1 MQTVD
6 VDTGLPVHVTIRE
19 TEHYAESSFSEVTP
33 CLLPERSILKRIS
46 VCGPRYWPQ
55 VIDFVPEDKPWWNFG
70 DKNNPFNSGV
80 LYIKRKV
87 GACSYVD
94 DPIGCQSLLS
104 QAMHKVFGLTNLK
117 ASDPTTDSHSEPG
130 SVTVDQLVS
139 TFSSDPSLIAF
150 AQLSCELSCYN
161 RSVVDFQEFCL
172 QVLFECVSKDR
183 PALLQCLLLSAQSK
197 LNELVFVKYNRSLR
211 RRFNE
216 RDSIDPI
223 SLKDIDDSNEW
234 LLGKVEEEL
243 DDNVFED
250 DDLTWQDVAIAS
262 GAEEPLCYSR
272 KRSSTQAP
280 TLRMAKKAALA
291 SSSSTLRDLDEE
303 EANSEETEEEEEIEG
318 LEENNICEVT
328 LIDD

>member
-1 MQTVD
+1 MA
-6 VDTGLPVHVTIRE
+6 H
-19 TEHYAESSFSEVTP
+19 
-33 CLLPERSILKRIS
+33 
-46 VCGPRYWPQ
+46 
-55 VIDFVPEDKPWWNFG
+55 
-70 DKNNPFNSGV
+70 
-80 LYIKRKV
+80 
-87 GACSYVD
+87 GARNGRHCHAAV
-94 DPIGCQSLLS
+94 
-104 QAMHKVFGLTNLK
+104 
-117 ASDPTTDSHSEPG
+117 
-130 SVTVDQLVS
+130 
-139 TFSSDPSLIAF
+139 
-150 AQLSCELSCYN
+150 
-161 RSVVDFQEFCL
+161 
-172 QVLFECVSKDR
+172 
-183 PALLQCLLLSAQSK
+183 
-197 LNELVFVKYNRSLR
+197 SLR

-243 DDNVFED
+243 DDNVFKN

-262 GAEEPLCYSR
+262 GAEEPLRYSR

-280 TLRMAKKAALA
+280 TPRMAKKEALA